1 MPRVLVADD
10 NTNIQ
15 RMVALAFQDR
25 GIDVISVGHGEA
37 AVRRLPDL
45 NPDLI
50 LADIF
55 MPVRNGY
62 ELCEWV
68 KKNPKYSHIPVI
80 LLVGAFDPLDEK
92 EARRVGADG
101 ILKKPFIP
109 PDPLI
114 AMVTA
119 MLLKNPAI
127 AEELARGKKE
137 AAAPPPPPPAAVL
150 EIPARTAP
158 KPLPE
163 FPEPSPEE
171 AELAYSFGTGRR
183 APDNLDNEEEKSD
196 EHPAPKEVDEE
207 EFDGTS
213 TVNDWRRSAMKFEV
227 SEEAAMRPAISS
239 DENFDQVSPGER
251 ELSCTNVHVLD
262 TPEPVEPLVQDERDN
277 ETAEPPVSEAT
288 EPALQ
293 AIPAESAQ
301 EPEPAPEPAMPVAQ
315 PAEPKLQEACETELD
330 EIIPEPSFASKAT
343 HWMDMMS
350 STPGRP
356 AGDWFSSVLSP
367 VEAVVRQE
375 PTEAPAFTDPLHGEP
390 SHAEPLPDEVAPA
403 EVAYAAAPTVEE
415 PVAEPVFEPEME
427 AQAVPVET
435 MAAPT
440 DEEDS
445 FFADEPAEPEPATSA
460 PCLAVAPVSEPS
472 SFEPLPQLEDE
483 PLEAPVSEHAV
494 ESASKAASDHA
505 KQAIEDETP
514 EPMTR
519 ASSAFDSGF
528 FVEEAVPESSY
539 KEPGLVE
546 PPAVR
551 VVPEPLLV
559 DEVTQTETSI
569 YNKHA
574 DAMPA
579 LDSFTLPSQ
588 EEPPAEEPAWEEVP
602 VRSES
607 GNGSR
612 EFASREYSEWTPTVA
627 PPTREALADIPFLN
641 PPADFHRDAPSTD
654 NDGPDKINSETVDAI
669 VQRLL
674 EKIEPQLH
682 DILSQGVLKPLVQSF
697 LHSELEKKEK

>member
-68 KKNPKYSHIPVI
+68 KKDPKYSHIPVI

-137 AAAPPPPPPAAVL
+137 AAAPPPTPPAAVL

-183 APDNLDNEEEKSD
+183 ALDNLDNEEEKSD
-196 EHPAPKEVDEE
+196 EHPAPKGDVDEETEE

-213 TVNDWRRSAMKFEV
+213 TVNDWRRSAMQFEV
-227 SEEAAMRPAISS
+227 SEEAGMRPAISS
-239 DENFDQVSPGER
+239 DENFDQVSTGER
-251 ELSCTNVHVLD
+251 ELSCTNVPVLD

-288 EPALQ
+288 EPVLQ

-315 PAEPKLQEACETELD
+315 HAEPKLQEACETELD
-330 EIIPEPSFASKAT
+330 EIVPEPSFASKAT

-356 AGDWFSSVLSP
+356 AGDWFSSVLSS
-367 VEAVVRQE
+367 VEAVVERQE
-375 PTEAPAFTDPLHGEP
+375 PTALPVASDPP
-390 SHAEPLPDEVAPA
+390 SAEPLHDELASADLLSAETVSAP
-403 EVAYAAAPTVEE
+403 PQTMEE
-415 PVAEPVFEPEME
+415 PVAQAAVEPETD
-427 AQAVPVET
+427 AQTAPVET

-460 PCLAVAPVSEPS
+460 PSFAIAPAFEPS
-472 SFEPLPQLEDE
+472 SFEPLPQLEDG
-483 PLEAPVSEHAV
+483 PLEAPVSEHA
-494 ESASKAASDHA
+494 
-505 KQAIEDETP
+505 KQTIEDETP
-514 EPMTR
+514 EPIAH
-519 ASSAFDSGF
+519 ASTEFDSGF
-528 FVEEAVPESSY
+528 FVEEPVPESSY
-539 KEPGLVE
+539 KEPDLVE

-569 YNKHA
+569 YDKHPETV
-574 DAMPA
+574 PA
-579 LDSFTLPSQ
+579 LHSFTLPSQ
-588 EEPPAEEPAWEEVP
+588 EEPPAEEPAWEEIP
-602 VRSES
+602 ARSES
-607 GNGSR
+607 ENGSR
-612 EFASREYSEWTPTVA
+612 EFAYGEYSEWTPTIA
-627 PPTREALADIPFLN
+627 PPTREAVADIPFLN
-641 PPADFHRDAPSTD
+641 PPEDFHRNAESAD
-654 NDGPDKINSETVDAI
+654 NEGAAEINSETVDAI

-682 DILSQGVLKPLVQSF
+682 DLLSQGVLKPLVQSF
-697 LHSELEKKEK
+697 LHSELQKKEK